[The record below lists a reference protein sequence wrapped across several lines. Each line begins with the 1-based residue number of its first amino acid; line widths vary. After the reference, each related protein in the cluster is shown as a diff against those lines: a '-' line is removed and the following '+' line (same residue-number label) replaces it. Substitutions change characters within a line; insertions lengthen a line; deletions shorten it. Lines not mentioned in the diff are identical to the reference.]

1 VPFDFKTSTRRTLSE
16 PSGLV
21 AADRQACDENAVKK
35 AHEALQPEQ
44 AERIRARVFDAV
56 SECIVITDPEQRI
69 LLVNPAF
76 ETLTGHRQ
84 HDIVGKTCSF
94 LQGPLTDRNTLEAVR
109 QTLLQHKVY
118 TGEILNYRKDGS
130 TYWSDLS
137 ITPLRDESGQLTYF
151 IWLMRDV
158 SERKHAEAELIES
171 ETRFRDAAEA
181 AGGYILD
188 VDTRFR
194 YTFVSERCEQ
204 LLGYPADELIGHTP
218 AEFMPPGEIDS
229 VNTWFETNRRADG
242 TVRGLE
248 HRILTKSGEVRW
260 LMVSRVP
267 LYDREGN
274 VIGHRGTAVD
284 ITERKEAEATRVE
297 LEDMVRESQKM
308 EAIGTLA
315 GGIAH
320 EFNNIIATILGN
332 INLAML
338 DVGPASAAQESLVQI
353 DKAASRARDL
363 VRQILSFSRR
373 HQTQYER
380 THLAN
385 IVQDTGRMLRAM
397 LPARVAIEVACEAG
411 VPPVSADAS
420 HIQQVIINLVTN
432 AMQAMEGRPG
442 QLRIGLDL
450 ALPEKASIGG
460 NLLLRDMFQR
470 HPEGLVRLSVADDGR
485 GMNKATLGRIFEPFF
500 TTKPVGEGTG
510 LGLAVVHGIVQGHKG
525 TINVE
530 SQVGVGTRFEVYL
543 PVDTASPGEGTEV
556 KNTPKSQGNS
566 GPSLAAPTLPPKE
579 NTPRR
584 AASGDESIPTGPHI
598 VYVDDDEALV
608 FLVKRLLERRGLRVS
623 AHHEHEK
630 ALRLIEDDPAGIDL
644 FLTDYNM
651 PGQSGLDLARQVRA
665 MRADLPIGIASGFID
680 ETLSAEAAGAGV
692 QSLIFKATSVDEFC
706 DAIEALLVPKA

>member
-1 VPFDFKTSTRRTLSE
+1 MPFDFKNSTLRTLSE
-16 PSGLV
+16 PSV
-21 AADRQACDENAVKK
+21 PADGQACDENSGRK
-35 AHEALQPEQ
+35 AHETLSPEQ
-44 AERIRARVFDAV
+44 AERIRARVFEAV
-56 SECIVITDPEQRI
+56 SDCIVITDPEQRI

-84 HDIVGKTCSF
+84 HDIVGQSCSF
-94 LQGPLTDRNTLEAVR
+94 LQGPLTDRNTLDAVR
-109 QTLLQHKVY
+109 QALLQHKVY
-118 TGEILNYRKDGS
+118 TGEILHYRKDGS

-137 ITPLRDESGQLTYF
+137 ISPLRDEKGQLTHF
-151 IWLMRDV
+151 IGIMRDV
-158 SERKHAEAELIES
+158 SERKRAETELIYS
-171 ETRFRDAAEA
+171 EMRFRDAAEA

-188 VDTRFR
+188 VDTQFR

-204 LLGYPADELIGHTP
+204 LLGYPVDELIGHTP
-218 AEFMPPGEIDS
+218 AEFMPPGEIDR
-229 VNTWFETNRRADG
+229 VNTWFETNGRADG
-242 TVRGLE
+242 TVRDLE

-284 ITERKEAEATRVE
+284 ITERKEAEATRTE
-297 LEDMVRESQKM
+297 LEHMVQESQKM

-315 GGIAH
+315 GGISH

-332 INLAML
+332 VNLARL
-338 DVGPASAAQESLVQI
+338 DVGSASAALVSLDQI

-373 HQTQYER
+373 HQTRYER
-380 THLAN
+380 TNLAN
-385 IVQDTGRMLRAM
+385 IAQDTGRMLRAM
-397 LPARVAIEVACEAG
+397 LPARVTIEVACEAD

-420 HIQQVIINLVTN
+420 HIQQVIINLATN

-450 ALPEKASIGG
+450 ALPDKASIGG
-460 NLLLRDMFQR
+460 KLLLRDMFQR
-470 HPEGLVRLSVADDGR
+470 HPQGLVRLSIADDGR
-485 GMNKATLGRIFEPFF
+485 GMNKAILGRIFEPFF

-525 TINVE
+525 IINVE

-543 PVDTASPGEGTEV
+543 PVDTDSAGEGAEPKTA
-556 KNTPKSQGNS
+556 PKSQGHS
-566 GPSLAAPTLPPKE
+566 GASLGAPTLPTEKSAPQ
-579 NTPRR
+579 R
-584 AASGDESIPTGPHI
+584 APTGAESIATGPHI
-598 VYVDDDEALV
+598 VYVDDDEALIFV
-608 FLVKRLLERRGLRVS
+608 VKRLLERRGLRVS
-623 AHHEHEK
+623 AYQDQEK
-630 ALRLIEDDPAGIDL
+630 ALRLVEDDPAGIDL

-665 MRADLPIGIASGFID
+665 IRADLPIGIASGFID

-692 QSLIFKATSVDEFC
+692 KSLIFKATSANEFC
-706 DAIEALLVPKA
+706 GAIEALLVPKA

>member
-1 VPFDFKTSTRRTLSE
+1 M
-16 PSGLV
+16 
-21 AADRQACDENAVKK
+21 
-35 AHEALQPEQ
+35 
-44 AERIRARVFDAV
+44 
-56 SECIVITDPEQRI
+56 VITDPELRI
-69 LLVNPAF
+69 LQVNPAF

-84 HDIVGKTCSF
+84 HDVVGQTCSF
-94 LQGPLTDRNTLEAVR
+94 LQGPSTDPNALEAMR
-109 QTLLQHKVY
+109 QALQQHKVY

-137 ITPLRDESGQLTYF
+137 ISPLRDESGQLTHF
-151 IWLMRDV
+151 IGLMRDI
-158 SERKHAEAELIES
+158 SERKRAEAALIES
-171 ETRFRDAAEA
+171 EMRFRDAAEA

-218 AEFMPPGEIDS
+218 AEFMPPGEIDRI
-229 VNTWFETNRRADG
+229 NIWFETNRRADG
-242 TVRGLE
+242 SVRGLE

-260 LMVSRVP
+260 LMVTRVP

-284 ITERKEAEATRVE
+284 ITERKEAEATRAE

-308 EAIGTLA
+308 EAMGTLA

-332 INLAML
+332 VNLAMP
-338 DVGPASAAQESLVQI
+338 DVSPASPALESLDQI
-353 DKAASRARDL
+353 HKAASRARDL

-373 HQTQYER
+373 QQTQYER
-380 THLAN
+380 ISLAN
-385 IVQDTGRMLRAM
+385 IAQDTGRMLRAM
-397 LPARVAIEVACEAG
+397 MPARVAIEVTCEAD
-411 VPPVSADAS
+411 VPPVFADAS
-420 HIQQVIINLVTN
+420 HIQQVIITLAIN
-432 AMQAMEGRPG
+432 AMQAMEEQPG
-442 QLRIGLDL
+442 QLRIGLELVPSDE
-450 ALPEKASIGG
+450 ARTGS
-460 NLLLRDMFQR
+460 NRLLRDMFQR

-485 GMNKATLGRIFEPFF
+485 GMDKAILDRIFEPFF

-543 PVDTASPGEGTEV
+543 PVDTTSPGEGAEP
-556 KNTPKSQGNS
+556 KTPPKGQDKS
-566 GPSLAAPTLPPKE
+566 GPSLAAPTLSPEKSA
-579 NTPRR
+579 PRR
-584 AASGDESIPTGPHI
+584 DPTGDESVPTGPHI
-598 VYVDDDEALV
+598 VYVDDDEALI

-623 AHHEHEK
+623 AHQDQEK
-630 ALRLIEDDPAGIDL
+630 ALRLIKDDPAGIDL

-665 MRADLPIGIASGFID
+665 IRADLPIGIASGFID

-692 QSLIFKATSVDEFC
+692 QCLIFKATSVEEFC
-706 DAIEALLVPKA
+706 GAIEALLAPKA